1 MSSDPNFSLISFLEC
16 LNEIEHEF
24 LRDKGENY
32 PVLVRKLRELQQK
45 IPNDIAN
52 LPRDPET
59 IQQIHQTTHRIR
71 AVAQAFIRFDQKFV
85 SLCSEVVHGTSKVMQ
100 EFNVVSPD
108 VGCRNLSEDLPA
120 YHMRKHFLLT
130 LDNPYPT
137 QEEKETLVRLT
148 NESTARVGQS
158 SVNRPPLEVH
168 QLTLWFINAR
178 RRSGWSHILKKFARE
193 DRSRM
198 KHLVR
203 AKLSSSNQSTPPSST
218 SDSLSNNLDDV
229 LSDNLGR
236 PLTPVDKQQFEDD
249 WASMIS
255 WIKYGVKEKVGD
267 WVYDLCAASKKTPK
281 PGMPRPVTTVAKRHP
296 ARKTKPAA
304 KPKSRTANPRASTTP
319 SIDSTLDSSKLE
331 STPELSMCSTADTS
345 FSTFGSSL
353 SMSHYNPFQDG
364 NDILQ
369 SPTVK
374 ARGNRKVKALP
385 KRAGKQQPDEVDN
398 DKQEKFSTSI
408 FDNATEEI
416 KPHLSGHTQVNGGGQ
431 TISYLSNQLTAFP
444 RFGTLGSAQLQLPI
458 LHTESLSSNSLSTAF
473 G

>member
-1 MSSDPNFSLISFLEC
+1 MSSDPKISITSFLEC
-16 LNEIEHEF
+16 LSEIEEEF
-24 LRDKGENY
+24 LRDKEKNP
-32 PVLVRKLRELQQK
+32 PVLVSKLQELQQK
-45 IPNDIAN
+45 TPNNIAN
-52 LPRDPET
+52 LDHDPET
-59 IQQIHQTTHRIR
+59 IQKIHQTTHRINV
-71 AVAQAFIRFDQKFV
+71 AVKAFICIDQTFV
-85 SLCSEVVHGTSKVMQ
+85 SLRSDAVEDASRALKKA
-100 EFNVVSPD
+100 NASSPV
-108 VGCRNLSEDLPA
+108 VGCRELSEDLPA
-120 YHMRKHFLLT
+120 YHMRKHFLHT
-130 LDNPYPT
+130 LENPYPT

-158 SVNRPPLEVH
+158 IVNRPPLEVH

-203 AKLSSSNQSTPPSST
+203 AKLSSSNQSTPPSPT
-218 SDSLSNNLDDV
+218 SEYPSNNLDDF

-236 PLTPVDKQQFEDD
+236 PLTPADKQQFEDD

-281 PGMPRPVTTVAKRHP
+281 PGMPRPVTTVAKRQP

-353 SMSHYNPFQDG
+353 SMSHYDPFQYG

-369 SPTVK
+369 SPTFK

-385 KRAGKQQPDEVDN
+385 KRAGKQQPDEVEN
-398 DKQEKFSTSI
+398 GKIPFLC
-408 FDNATEEI
+408 
-416 KPHLSGHTQVNGGGQ
+416 LSV
-431 TISYLSNQLTAFP
+431 AFV
-444 RFGTLGSAQLQLPI
+444 
-458 LHTESLSSNSLSTAF
+458 
-473 G
+473 

>member
-1 MSSDPNFSLISFLEC
+1 MSSDPKISITSFLEC
-16 LNEIEHEF
+16 LSEIEEEF
-24 LRDKGENY
+24 LRDKEKNP
-32 PVLVRKLRELQQK
+32 PVLVSKLQELQQK
-45 IPNDIAN
+45 TPNNIAN
-52 LPRDPET
+52 LDHDPKT
-59 IQQIHQTTHRIR
+59 IQKIHQTTHRINV
-71 AVAQAFIRFDQKFV
+71 AVKAFICIDQTFV
-85 SLCSEVVHGTSKVMQ
+85 SLRSDAVEDASRALKKA
-100 EFNVVSPD
+100 NASSPV
-108 VGCRNLSEDLPA
+108 VGCRELSEDLPA
-120 YHMRKHFLLT
+120 YHMRKHFLHT
-130 LDNPYPT
+130 LENPYPT

-158 SVNRPPLEVH
+158 IVNRPPLEVH

-203 AKLSSSNQSTPPSST
+203 AKLSSSNQSTPPSPT
-218 SDSLSNNLDDV
+218 SEYPSNNLDDF

-236 PLTPVDKQQFEDD
+236 PLTPADKQQFEDD

-281 PGMPRPVTTVAKRHP
+281 PGMPRPVTTVAKRQP

-353 SMSHYNPFQDG
+353 SMSHYDPFQYG

-369 SPTVK
+369 SPTFK

-385 KRAGKQQPDEVDN
+385 KRAGKQQPDEVEN
-398 DKQEKFSTSI
+398 GKIPFLC
-408 FDNATEEI
+408 
-416 KPHLSGHTQVNGGGQ
+416 LSV
-431 TISYLSNQLTAFP
+431 AFV
-444 RFGTLGSAQLQLPI
+444 
-458 LHTESLSSNSLSTAF
+458 
-473 G
+473 

>member
-1 MSSDPNFSLISFLEC
+1 MSNYPNFSLTSFVEC

-24 LRDKGENY
+24 LRDKLENR
-32 PVLVRKLRELQQK
+32 PVLVRKLQELRRK
-45 IPNDIAN
+45 TPNNVAS
-52 LPRDPET
+52 LSYDPGT
-59 IQQIHQTTHRIR
+59 IHQIHQTTHRIK
-71 AVAQAFIRFDQKFV
+71 VAAKAFIRIDQSFV
-85 SLCSEVVHGTSKVMQ
+85 SLHSDAVEDTSKALKKADAS
-100 EFNVVSPD
+100 SPV
-108 VGCRNLSEDLPA
+108 VGCRDLSEDLPA
-120 YHMRKHFLLT
+120 YHMRKHFLHT

-137 QEEKETLVRLT
+137 QEEKEGLVRLT
-148 NESTARVGQS
+148 NESTARVGLS
-158 SVNRPPLEVH
+158 KANRPPLEVH

-353 SMSHYNPFQDG
+353 SMSHYNPFQVG

-398 DKQEKFSTSI
+398 GKIPFLC
-408 FDNATEEI
+408 
-416 KPHLSGHTQVNGGGQ
+416 LSV
-431 TISYLSNQLTAFP
+431 AFV
-444 RFGTLGSAQLQLPI
+444 
-458 LHTESLSSNSLSTAF
+458 
-473 G
+473 

>member
-1 MSSDPNFSLISFLEC
+1 MSRDPKLSLSKFLEC

-24 LRDKGENY
+24 LRDKVEHR
-32 PVLVRKLRELQQK
+32 PVLVRKLQELQQK
-45 IPNDIAN
+45 TPKHVTN
-52 LPRDPET
+52 LPNDPET
-59 IQQIHQTTHRIR
+59 IQQIHQIAHRLEV
-71 AVAQAFIRFDQKFV
+71 AVKVFLHIDRKFV
-85 SLCSEVVHGTSKVMQ
+85 SLRSDVVEDTSKALQ
-100 EFNVVSPD
+100 EVNVASPA
-108 VGCRNLSEDLPA
+108 VEYRNLSEDLPA
-120 YHMRKHFLLT
+120 YHMRKHFLHT
-130 LDNPYPT
+130 LDSPYPT

-203 AKLSSSNQSTPPSST
+203 AKLSSSNQSTPPSLT
-218 SDSLSNNLDDV
+218 SEKPSDDLDVV

-236 PLTPVDKQQFEDD
+236 PLTLADKQQFEDD

-281 PGMPRPVTTVAKRHP
+281 PGMPRPVTTVAKRQP

-353 SMSHYNPFQDG
+353 SMSHYDPFQYG

-369 SPTVK
+369 SPTFK

-385 KRAGKQQPDEVDN
+385 KRAGKQQPDEIDN
-398 DKQEKFSTSI
+398 GKIPFFCLSI
-408 FDNATEEI
+408 
-416 KPHLSGHTQVNGGGQ
+416 
-431 TISYLSNQLTAFP
+431 AFV
-444 RFGTLGSAQLQLPI
+444 
-458 LHTESLSSNSLSTAF
+458 
-473 G
+473 

>member
-1 MSSDPNFSLISFLEC
+1 MDGGGKQRTCVEAEFRWQKSFPCTHIHDSFPCADTVSNRTSHLQPLTKLFSLCNIITMSSDSNFSLTSFLEC
-16 LNEIEHEF
+16 LNEIEQEF
-24 LRDKGENY
+24 LRDKVENR
-32 PVLVRKLRELQQK
+32 PVLVRKLQELQQK
-45 IPNDIAN
+45 ASNHVAN
-52 LPRDPET
+52 LSHDPKT
-59 IQQIHQTTHRIR
+59 IQQIHQTAHRIEI
-71 AVAQAFIRFDQKFV
+71 AVNVCIHIDRKFA
-85 SLCSEVVHGTSKVMQ
+85 SLCSEVVRGTNKVMQ
-100 EFNVVSPD
+100 EVSVVSPV
-108 VGCRNLSEDLPA
+108 VGSRNLSEDLPA
-120 YHMRKHFLLT
+120 YHMRKHFLHT

-137 QEEKETLVRLT
+137 QEEKEGLVRLT
-148 NESTARVGQS
+148 NESTAGIPPS
-158 SVNRPPLEVH
+158 NANRPPLEVH

-203 AKLSSSNQSTPPSST
+203 AKLSSSNQSTPPSPT
-218 SDSLSNNLDDV
+218 SEYPSNNLDGV

-236 PLTPVDKQQFEDD
+236 PLTLADKQQFEDE

-281 PGMPRPVTTVAKRHP
+281 PGMPRPVTTVAKRQP

-398 DKQEKFSTSI
+398 GKIPFLC
-408 FDNATEEI
+408 
-416 KPHLSGHTQVNGGGQ
+416 LSV
-431 TISYLSNQLTAFP
+431 AFV
-444 RFGTLGSAQLQLPI
+444 
-458 LHTESLSSNSLSTAF
+458 
-473 G
+473 

>member
-1 MSSDPNFSLISFLEC
+1 MSSDPKISITSFLEC
-16 LNEIEHEF
+16 LSEIEEEF
-24 LRDKGENY
+24 LRDKEKNP
-32 PVLVRKLRELQQK
+32 PVLVSKLQELQQK
-45 IPNDIAN
+45 TPKHVTN
-52 LPRDPET
+52 LPNDPET
-59 IQQIHQTTHRIR
+59 IQKIHQTTHRINV
-71 AVAQAFIRFDQKFV
+71 AVKAFICIDQTFV
-85 SLCSEVVHGTSKVMQ
+85 SLRSDAVEDASRALKKA
-100 EFNVVSPD
+100 NASSPV
-108 VGCRNLSEDLPA
+108 VGCRELSEDLPA
-120 YHMRKHFLLT
+120 YHMRKHFLHT
-130 LDNPYPT
+130 LENPYPT

-158 SVNRPPLEVH
+158 IVNRPPLEVH

-203 AKLSSSNQSTPPSST
+203 AKLSSSNQSTPPSPT
-218 SDSLSNNLDDV
+218 SEYPSNNLDDF

-236 PLTPVDKQQFEDD
+236 PLTPADKQQFEDD

-281 PGMPRPVTTVAKRHP
+281 PGMPRPVTTVAKRQP

-353 SMSHYNPFQDG
+353 SMSHYNPFQVG

-398 DKQEKFSTSI
+398 GKIPFLC
-408 FDNATEEI
+408 
-416 KPHLSGHTQVNGGGQ
+416 LSV
-431 TISYLSNQLTAFP
+431 AFV
-444 RFGTLGSAQLQLPI
+444 
-458 LHTESLSSNSLSTAF
+458 
-473 G
+473 

>member
-1 MSSDPNFSLISFLEC
+1 MLCRTTKMPDGSSFSLTSLLDC
-16 LNEIEHEF
+16 LNEIQNN
-24 LRDKGENY
+24 LMQDKDDNR
-32 PVLVRKLRELQQK
+32 PVLLCRLRKLHQEASDQV
-45 IPNDIAN
+45 AN
-52 LPRDPET
+52 LPYDPER
-59 IQQIHQTTHRIR
+59 IQLAHQVARRIEI
-71 AVAQAFIRFDQKFV
+71 VASTFILIDQKFA
-85 SLCSEVVHGTSKVMQ
+85 SGRSEIVHDTTKVMQ
-100 EFNVVSPD
+100 EANVVSPGE
-108 VGCRNLSEDLPA
+108 GCRNLSEDLPA
-120 YHMRKHFLLT
+120 YHMRNHFLHT
-130 LDNPYPT
+130 LENPYPT
-137 QEEKETLVRLT
+137 QEEKEGLVRLT
-148 NESTARVGQS
+148 NESTARIRPS
-158 SVNRPPLEVH
+158 NAIRPPLEVH

-198 KHLVR
+198 KRLVR
-203 AKLSSSNQSTPPSST
+203 AKLSSSNQSTPPSLT
-218 SDSLSNNLDDV
+218 SEKPSDDLDVV

-236 PLTPVDKQQFEDD
+236 PLTLADKQQFEDD

-281 PGMPRPVTTVAKRHP
+281 PGMPRPVTTVAKRQP

-398 DKQEKFSTSI
+398 GKIPFLC
-408 FDNATEEI
+408 
-416 KPHLSGHTQVNGGGQ
+416 LSV
-431 TISYLSNQLTAFP
+431 AFV
-444 RFGTLGSAQLQLPI
+444 
-458 LHTESLSSNSLSTAF
+458 
-473 G
+473 

>member
-1 MSSDPNFSLISFLEC
+1 MSSNLKFSLTSFLEC

-24 LRDKGENY
+24 LRDNEENP
-32 PVLVRKLRELQQK
+32 PVLVRKLQALQQTAS
-45 IPNDIAN
+45 NHVAN
-52 LPRDPET
+52 LPHDPER
-59 IQQIHQTTHRIR
+59 IQLVHQVARRIEI
-71 AVAQAFIRFDQKFV
+71 VANTFILIDQKFA
-85 SLCSEVVHGTSKVMQ
+85 SECSEFVHGTSKVMQ
-100 EFNVVSPD
+100 EVNVVGPA
-108 VGCRNLSEDLPA
+108 VGYRKLSEDLPA
-120 YHMRKHFLLT
+120 YHMRKHFLHT
-130 LDNPYPT
+130 LENPYPT
-137 QEEKETLVRLT
+137 QEEKENLVRLT
-148 NESTARVGQS
+148 NESTVRVGQS
-158 SVNRPPLEVH
+158 NVNRPPLEVH

-198 KHLVR
+198 KRLVR
-203 AKLSSSNQSTPPSST
+203 AKLSSSNQSTPPSPT
-218 SDSLSNNLDDV
+218 SEYPSNNLDDF

-236 PLTPVDKQQFEDD
+236 PLTPADKQQFEDD

-281 PGMPRPVTTVAKRHP
+281 PGMPRPVTTVAKRQP
-296 ARKTKPAA
+296 ARKTKPVA
-304 KPKSRTANPRASTTP
+304 KLKSRTAKQRASTTP

-345 FSTFGSSL
+345 FSTFGSCL
-353 SMSHYNPFQDG
+353 SISRYNPFQDG

-398 DKQEKFSTSI
+398 GKIPFLC
-408 FDNATEEI
+408 
-416 KPHLSGHTQVNGGGQ
+416 LSV
-431 TISYLSNQLTAFP
+431 AFV
-444 RFGTLGSAQLQLPI
+444 
-458 LHTESLSSNSLSTAF
+458 
-473 G
+473 

>member
-1 MSSDPNFSLISFLEC
+1 MSSDSEFSLISFLEC
-16 LNEIEHEF
+16 LDEVAHEF
-24 LRDKGENY
+24 LRDKVEGS
-32 PVLVRKLRELQQK
+32 PVLVRKFQELQPK
-45 IPNDIAN
+45 TLNNVAI
-52 LPRDPET
+52 LPHDPGK
-59 IQQIHQTTHRIR
+59 IQQIHQTTHRIK
-71 AVAQAFIRFDQKFV
+71 VAAKAFICIDQTFV
-85 SLCSEVVHGTSKVMQ
+85 SLRSDAVEDASKALKKA
-100 EFNVVSPD
+100 NASSPV
-108 VGCRNLSEDLPA
+108 VGCRELSEDLPA
-120 YHMRKHFLLT
+120 YYMRKHFLHT
-130 LDNPYPT
+130 LENPYPT

-158 SVNRPPLEVH
+158 IVNRPPLEVH

-203 AKLSSSNQSTPPSST
+203 AKLSSSNQSTPPSPT
-218 SDSLSNNLDDV
+218 SEYPSNNLDDF

-236 PLTPVDKQQFEDD
+236 PLTPADKQQFEDD

-281 PGMPRPVTTVAKRHP
+281 PGRPRPVTTVAKRQP

-331 STPELSMCSTADTS
+331 STPELLCSTADTS

-353 SMSHYNPFQDG
+353 SMSHYDPFQYG

-369 SPTVK
+369 SPTFK

-385 KRAGKQQPDEVDN
+385 KRAGKQQPDEIDN
-398 DKQEKFSTSI
+398 GKIPFFCLSI
-408 FDNATEEI
+408 
-416 KPHLSGHTQVNGGGQ
+416 
-431 TISYLSNQLTAFP
+431 AFV
-444 RFGTLGSAQLQLPI
+444 
-458 LHTESLSSNSLSTAF
+458 
-473 G
+473 

>member
-1 MSSDPNFSLISFLEC
+1 
-16 LNEIEHEF
+16 
-24 LRDKGENY
+24 
-32 PVLVRKLRELQQK
+32 
-45 IPNDIAN
+45 
-52 LPRDPET
+52 
-59 IQQIHQTTHRIR
+59 
-71 AVAQAFIRFDQKFV
+71 
-85 SLCSEVVHGTSKVMQ
+85 
-100 EFNVVSPD
+100 
-108 VGCRNLSEDLPA
+108 
-120 YHMRKHFLLT
+120 
-130 LDNPYPT
+130 
-137 QEEKETLVRLT
+137 
-148 NESTARVGQS
+148 
-158 SVNRPPLEVH
+158 
-168 QLTLWFINAR
+168 
-178 RRSGWSHILKKFARE
+178 
-193 DRSRM
+193 M
-198 KHLVR
+198 KRLVR
-203 AKLSSSNQSTPPSST
+203 AKLSSSNQSTPPSLT
-218 SDSLSNNLDDV
+218 SEKPSDDLDVV

-236 PLTPVDKQQFEDD
+236 PLTLADKQQFEDD

-353 SMSHYNPFQDG
+353 SMSHYNPFQVG

-398 DKQEKFSTSI
+398 GKIPFLC
-408 FDNATEEI
+408 
-416 KPHLSGHTQVNGGGQ
+416 LSV
-431 TISYLSNQLTAFP
+431 AFV
-444 RFGTLGSAQLQLPI
+444 
-458 LHTESLSSNSLSTAF
+458 
-473 G
+473 

>member
-1 MSSDPNFSLISFLEC
+1 MSDGSSFSLTSLLDC
-16 LNEIEHEF
+16 LNEIKNNLLQDEEENRAVL
-24 LRDKGENY
+24 LRR
-32 PVLVRKLRELQQK
+32 LRKLHQEAYDQV
-45 IPNDIAN
+45 AN
-52 LPRDPET
+52 LPNDPERIQLVHQVARRIEIVANT
-59 IQQIHQTTHRIR
+59 IILI
-71 AVAQAFIRFDQKFV
+71 DQEFT
-85 SLCSEVVHGTSKVMQ
+85 SGCSEVVHGTSKVMQ
-100 EFNVVSPD
+100 EVNVASPA
-108 VGCRNLSEDLPA
+108 VECRNLSEDLPA
-120 YHMRKHFLLT
+120 YHMRKHFLHT

-137 QEEKETLVRLT
+137 QEEKEGLVRLT
-148 NESTARVGQS
+148 NESTARVGLS
-158 SVNRPPLEVH
+158 KANRPPLEVH

-374 ARGNRKVKALP
+374 ARGNRKVRALP

-398 DKQEKFSTSI
+398 GKIPFLC
-408 FDNATEEI
+408 
-416 KPHLSGHTQVNGGGQ
+416 LSV
-431 TISYLSNQLTAFP
+431 AFV
-444 RFGTLGSAQLQLPI
+444 
-458 LHTESLSSNSLSTAF
+458 
-473 G
+473 

>member
-1 MSSDPNFSLISFLEC
+1 MSSDPKISITSFLEC
-16 LNEIEHEF
+16 LSEIEEEF
-24 LRDKGENY
+24 LRDKEKNP
-32 PVLVRKLRELQQK
+32 PVLVSKLQELQQK
-45 IPNDIAN
+45 TPNNIAN
-52 LPRDPET
+52 LDHDPET
-59 IQQIHQTTHRIR
+59 IQKIHQTTHRINV
-71 AVAQAFIRFDQKFV
+71 AVKAFICIDQTFV
-85 SLCSEVVHGTSKVMQ
+85 SLRSDAVEDASRALKKA
-100 EFNVVSPD
+100 NASSPV
-108 VGCRNLSEDLPA
+108 VGCRELSEDLPA
-120 YHMRKHFLLT
+120 YHMRKHFLHT
-130 LDNPYPT
+130 LENPYPT

-158 SVNRPPLEVH
+158 IVNRPPLEVH

-198 KHLVR
+198 KRLVR
-203 AKLSSSNQSTPPSST
+203 AKLSSSNQSTPPSPT
-218 SDSLSNNLDDV
+218 SEYPSNNLDDF

-236 PLTPVDKQQFEDD
+236 PLTPADKQQFEDD

-281 PGMPRPVTTVAKRHP
+281 PGMPRPVTTVAKRQP

-353 SMSHYNPFQDG
+353 SMSHYDPFQYG

-369 SPTVK
+369 SPTFK

-385 KRAGKQQPDEVDN
+385 KRAGKQQPDEVEN
-398 DKQEKFSTSI
+398 GKIPFLC
-408 FDNATEEI
+408 
-416 KPHLSGHTQVNGGGQ
+416 LSV
-431 TISYLSNQLTAFP
+431 AFV
-444 RFGTLGSAQLQLPI
+444 
-458 LHTESLSSNSLSTAF
+458 
-473 G
+473 

>member
-1 MSSDPNFSLISFLEC
+1 MSRDPKLSLSKFLEC

-24 LRDKGENY
+24 LRDKVEHR
-32 PVLVRKLRELQQK
+32 PVLVRKLQELQQK
-45 IPNDIAN
+45 TPKHVAK
-52 LPRDPET
+52 LPHEPEM
-59 IQQIHQTTHRIR
+59 IQQIHQAAHRIDI
-71 AVAQAFIRFDQKFV
+71 VAQAFIRFDQKFV
-85 SLCSEVVHGTSKVMQ
+85 SLCSEIVHDTTKVMQ
-100 EFNVVSPD
+100 EANVVSPGE
-108 VGCRNLSEDLPA
+108 GCRNLSEDLPA
-120 YHMRKHFLLT
+120 YHMRNHFLHT
-130 LDNPYPT
+130 LENPYPT
-137 QEEKETLVRLT
+137 QEEKEGLVRLT
-148 NESTARVGQS
+148 NESTARIRPS
-158 SVNRPPLEVH
+158 NAIRPPLEVH

-193 DRSRM
+193 DPSRM
-198 KHLVR
+198 KRLVR
-203 AKLSSSNQSTPPSST
+203 AKLSSSNQSTPPSLT
-218 SDSLSNNLDDV
+218 SEKPSDDLDVV

-236 PLTPVDKQQFEDD
+236 PLTLADKQQFEDD

-398 DKQEKFSTSI
+398 GKIPFLC
-408 FDNATEEI
+408 
-416 KPHLSGHTQVNGGGQ
+416 LSV
-431 TISYLSNQLTAFP
+431 AFV
-444 RFGTLGSAQLQLPI
+444 
-458 LHTESLSSNSLSTAF
+458 
-473 G
+473 

>member
-1 MSSDPNFSLISFLEC
+1 MSSDPKISITSFLEC
-16 LNEIEHEF
+16 LSEIEEEF
-24 LRDKGENY
+24 LRDKEKNP
-32 PVLVRKLRELQQK
+32 PVLVSKLQELQQK
-45 IPNDIAN
+45 TPNNIAN
-52 LPRDPET
+52 LDHDPET
-59 IQQIHQTTHRIR
+59 IQKIHQTTHRINV
-71 AVAQAFIRFDQKFV
+71 AVKAFICIDQTFV
-85 SLCSEVVHGTSKVMQ
+85 SLRSDAVEDASRALKKA
-100 EFNVVSPD
+100 NASSPV
-108 VGCRNLSEDLPA
+108 VGCRELSEDLPA
-120 YHMRKHFLLT
+120 YHMRKHFLHT
-130 LDNPYPT
+130 LENPYPT

-158 SVNRPPLEVH
+158 IVNRPPLEVH

-198 KHLVR
+198 KRLVR
-203 AKLSSSNQSTPPSST
+203 AKLSSSNQSTPPSPT
-218 SDSLSNNLDDV
+218 SEYPSNDLDDF

-236 PLTPVDKQQFEDD
+236 PLTPADKQQFEDD

-281 PGMPRPVTTVAKRHP
+281 PGMPRPVTTVAKRQP

-353 SMSHYNPFQDG
+353 SMSHYDPFQYG

-369 SPTVK
+369 SPTFK

-385 KRAGKQQPDEVDN
+385 KRAGKQQPDEVEN
-398 DKQEKFSTSI
+398 GKIPFLC
-408 FDNATEEI
+408 
-416 KPHLSGHTQVNGGGQ
+416 LSV
-431 TISYLSNQLTAFP
+431 AFV
-444 RFGTLGSAQLQLPI
+444 
-458 LHTESLSSNSLSTAF
+458 
-473 G
+473 